1 MSTEDQSR
9 PFDDIRNLVAG
20 MPSGDADAAIAA
32 RERQGQLIKPPGAL
46 GRLEDLAV
54 WLAEWKGDV
63 RPRITRPVVAI
74 FAGAHG
80 IAEKGVSAYPSSV
93 NRQMVEAF
101 ASGGAAISQL
111 CASQNLGLKVFDLAL
126 DMPTGDFTEG
136 PALDEKACAAT
147 IAYGMEAVAGSSDLL
162 CLGEMGIGNT
172 TVAAALSAGLFGGT
186 GAEWAGRG
194 TGIDDAGLKRKA
206 DAIDQGLARHKD
218 HLDDPLEVLARLGG
232 REFAG
237 LAGAI
242 IAARYERVPVVLDGF
257 PVTAAAAVLYKMDPD
272 SVAHCVLGH
281 VSDEPGHRKLV
292 EAMGLEPILSLGM
305 RLGEGT
311 GAALAAGILRAA
323 LDVHNGMATFEEAG
337 VSGPA

>member
-1 MSTEDQSR
+1 MNTEPQPR
-9 PFDDIRNLVAG
+9 PFDDIRNLIAG
-20 MPSGDADAAIAA
+20 MPSGDAGAAMAA
-32 RERQGQLIKPPGAL
+32 RDRQGQLIKPPGAL
-46 GRLEDLAV
+46 ARLEDLAV
-54 WLAEWKGDV
+54 WLAEWKGDA
-63 RPRITRPVVAI
+63 RPKITRPVVAI

-80 IAEKGVSAYPSSV
+80 VAEQGVSAYPSSV
-93 NRQMVEAF
+93 NRQMVDAF

-111 CASQNLGLKVFDLAL
+111 CAGQNLGLKVFDLAL
-126 DMPTGDFTEG
+126 DMPTGDFTAG
-136 PALDEKACAAT
+136 PALDEKTCAAT
-147 IAYGMEAVAGSSDLL
+147 IAYGMEAVAGGSDLL

-186 GAEWAGRG
+186 GADWAGRG
-194 TGIDDAGLKRKA
+194 TGVDDAGLERKTEI
-206 DAIDQGLARHKD
+206 IDQGLARHKE

-237 LAGAI
+237 IVGAI

-257 PVTAAAAVLYKMDPD
+257 PVTAAAAVLYKINP
-272 SVAHCVLGH
+272 SAIAHCVLGH
-281 VSDEPGHRKLV
+281 VSTEPGHRKLV
-292 EAMGLEPILSLGM
+292 AEMGLEPILSLGM

-323 LDVHNGMATFEEAG
+323 LDVHNGMATFEESG